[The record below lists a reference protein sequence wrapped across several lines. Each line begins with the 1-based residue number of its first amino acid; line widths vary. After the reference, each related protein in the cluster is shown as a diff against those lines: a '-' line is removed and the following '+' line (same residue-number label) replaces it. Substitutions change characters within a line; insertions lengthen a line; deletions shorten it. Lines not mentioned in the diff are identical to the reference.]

1 MSSLHGAS
9 SHVLAAVTGGAGNPW
24 FSWTYVR
31 ENTHT
36 LLSAFQQHVELTAIS
51 VLIATVI
58 AVPLGVLAHRVSW
71 LTGPI
76 LALSSVLYTIPSLG
90 LFAILAPFVGPY
102 ASTVVIGLVL
112 YALLVIVRNTLTGLR
127 QVPVGVRAAAEGMG
141 YGRFGLLAR
150 IELPLSL
157 PSIMTG
163 LRIATVSTVAMVTV
177 GSAVGGYGG
186 FGELILEGFRNNFYK
201 AQIMTATIAT
211 VLLALVL
218 DLCLI
223 GLARLVTP
231 WTRRRSS

>member
-1 MSSLHGAS
+1 M
-9 SHVLAAVTGGAGNPW
+9 LAAVTDDAGNPW
-24 FSWTYVR
+24 FSWSYVR
-31 ENTHT
+31 ENSHT
-36 LLSAFQQHVELTAIS
+36 LWSALEQHIELTAIS
-51 VLIATVI
+51 VLIAAVI
-58 AVPLGVLAHRVSW
+58 AVPLGVLAHRISW

-127 QVPVGVRAAAEGMG
+127 QVPVEVRSAAQGMG
-141 YGRFGLLAR
+141 YGRIGLLTR

-177 GSAVGGYGG
+177 GSVIGGYGG

-201 AQIMTATIAT
+201 AQIMTATIAC

-218 DLCLI
+218 DLV
-223 GLARLVTP
+223 LAGVGRLVMP
-231 WTRRRSS
+231 WARRRTR

>member
-1 MSSLHGAS
+1 M
-9 SHVLAAVTGGAGNPW
+9 AAVTDATGNPW
-24 FSWTYVR
+24 FSWDYVQS
-31 ENTHT
+31 NASA
-36 LLSAFQQHVELTAIS
+36 LLAALIQHVELTAAS
-51 VLIATVI
+51 VLIA
-58 AVPLGVLAHRVSW
+58 AVLAIPLGILAYRINW

-90 LFAILAPFVGPY
+90 LFAVLAPFLGLY

-112 YALLVIVRNTLTGLR
+112 YALLVIVRNTLTGLS
-127 QVPVGVRAAAEGMG
+127 QVPVEIRDAARGMG
-141 YGRFGLLAR
+141 YGKLGLLTR

-177 GSAVGGYGG
+177 GSVVGGYGG

-211 VLLALVL
+211 VLLALVF
-218 DLCLI
+218 DLV
-223 GLARLVTP
+223 LALLGRLATP
-231 WTRRRSS
+231 WSRRRSA

>member
-1 MSSLHGAS
+1 M
-9 SHVLAAVTGGAGNPW
+9 AAVTDAAGNPW
-24 FSWTYVR
+24 FSWDYVQS
-31 ENTHT
+31 NASA
-36 LLSAFQQHVELTAIS
+36 LLSALIQHVELTAAS
-51 VLIATVI
+51 VLIA
-58 AVPLGVLAHRVSW
+58 AVLAIPLGILAYRVSW

-90 LFAILAPFVGPY
+90 LFAVLAPFLGLY

-112 YALLVIVRNTLTGLR
+112 YALLVIVRNTLTGLN
-127 QVPVGVRAAAEGMG
+127 QVPVEIRDAARGMG
-141 YGRFGLLAR
+141 YGRLGLLTR

-177 GSAVGGYGG
+177 GSVVGGYGG

-211 VLLALVL
+211 VLLALVF
-218 DLCLI
+218 DLV
-223 GLARLVTP
+223 LALLGRLATP
-231 WTRRRSS
+231 WSRRRSA

>member
-1 MSSLHGAS
+1 MSSLHGAPT
-9 SHVLAAVTGGAGNPW
+9 VLAKATGQPDNPW
-24 FSWTYVR
+24 FSWSYITH
-31 ENTHT
+31 NTDT
-36 LLSAFQQHVELTAIS
+36 LLSALVQHVELTAVS

-58 AVPLGVLAHRVSW
+58 AVPLGVVAYRVSW

-90 LFAILAPFVGPY
+90 LFAILAPFVGLY

-112 YALLVIVRNTLTGLR
+112 YALLVIVRNTLTGLQ
-127 QVPVGVRAAAEGMG
+127 QVPGEVRTAATGMG
-141 YGRFGLLAR
+141 YGGFGLLAR

-163 LRIATVSTVAMVTV
+163 VRIATVSTVAMVTV
-177 GSAVGGYGG
+177 GSVVGGYGG

-201 AQIMTATIAT
+201 AQIMTATIAC

-218 DLCLI
+218 DVLLI
-223 GLARLVTP
+223 GAGRLLTP
-231 WTRRRSS
+231 WAGRTRS

>member
-1 MSSLHGAS
+1 VSSLQQ
-9 SHVLAAVTGGAGNPW
+9 VPLAAPTDAAGNPW
-24 FSWTYVR
+24 FSWAYVHQ
-31 ENTHT
+31 NAST
-36 LLSAFQQHVELTAIS
+36 LLDALVQHVELTAVS
-51 VLIATVI
+51 VLVAAVI
-58 AVPLGVLAHRVSW
+58 AVPAGIVAYRVSW

-90 LFAILAPFVGPY
+90 LFAVLAPFLGLY

-112 YALLVIVRNTLTGLR
+112 YALLVIVRNTLTGLG
-127 QVPVGVRAAAEGMG
+127 QVPVEIRDAARGMG
-141 YGRFGLLAR
+141 YGRLGLLTR

-177 GSAVGGYGG
+177 GSVVGGYGG

-211 VLLALVL
+211 VLLALVFDVL
-218 DLCLI
+218 LATI
-223 GLARLVTP
+223 GRLVTP
-231 WTRRRSS
+231 WSRRRAA

>member
-9 SHVLAAVTGGAGNPW
+9 PHLLAEVTGDAGNPW
-24 FSWTYVR
+24 FSWAYVQD
-31 ENTHT
+31 NADT
-36 LLSAFQQHVELTAIS
+36 LTAALRQHVELTTVS
-51 VLIATVI
+51 VLIAVVV
-58 AVPLGVLAHRVSW
+58 AVPLGVLAYRVSW

-90 LFAILAPFVGPY
+90 LFAILAPFVGLY
-102 ASTVVIGLVL
+102 ATTVVIGLVL
-112 YALLVIVRNTLTGLR
+112 YALLVIVRNTLTGLQ
-127 QVPVGVRAAAEGMG
+127 QVPVEVRDAARGMG
-141 YGRFGLLAR
+141 YGRLGLLTR

-177 GSAVGGYGG
+177 GSIVGGYGG

-211 VLLALVL
+211 VLLALVF
-218 DLCLI
+218 DLVLAGIGRLI
-223 GLARLVTP
+223 TP
-231 WTRRRSS
+231 WSRRRRA